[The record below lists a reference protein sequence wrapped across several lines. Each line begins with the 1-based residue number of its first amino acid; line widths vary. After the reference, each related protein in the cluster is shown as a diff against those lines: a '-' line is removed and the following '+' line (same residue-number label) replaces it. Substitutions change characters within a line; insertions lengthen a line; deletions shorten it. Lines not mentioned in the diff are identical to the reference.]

1 MVITRHFTTV
11 SEAMLLRL
19 RKQHVPFLFVFLTKI
34 ANAVKAVKDIKEV
47 IFHLFSLGGLQIMY
61 F

>member
-1 MVITRHFTTV
+1 MAKDDPEKTLTPGT
-11 SEAMLLRL
+11 SG
-19 RKQHVPFLFVFLTKI
+19 KQHVPFLFVFLTKI

-47 IFHLFSLGGLQIMY
+47 IFHLFSLSELQIIY